1 IGHQPEEH
9 SNQQRFAERT
19 GAKRRT
25 FVIRLTQRQ
34 INHGAFGLISGMA
47 AVILLMALF
56 SPPMRSSFMPIA
68 TGLAISSGL
77 WFAYWRGY
85 EWSRYTL
92 ITLLTLVVIF
102 GADEQHLQRQFNH
115 IIYAVPALA
124 LVLTSPAWIAGSALT
139 LLIAFALRADG
150 GPYLVPFNLVTFLL
164 IIGGM
169 IFSRLAVDNVQRLE
183 AAKREAEEARA
194 RAEQRERDLAA
205 QAEELAQRNAEQQR
219 LLELVSALET
229 PTISLAEGV
238 LLAPIVG
245 ALDTRR
251 AQALTA
257 RLLNDAS
264 AQRAQRVILDISGVT
279 AVDTQ
284 VAQALIQTARALG
297 LLGCQVTLT
306 GISAS
311 VAMTLTHLGV
321 ALEGI
326 HTVRSPQE
334 ALAVRTEK

>member
-1 IGHQPEEH
+1 
-9 SNQQRFAERT
+9 
-19 GAKRRT
+19 
-25 FVIRLTQRQ
+25 VIRLTQRQ
-34 INHGAFGLISGMA
+34 INHGTFGLLNGMVAIGLLIAFLSFSEGGWSTIIPVATGMVISG
-47 AVILLMALF
+47 
-56 SPPMRSSFMPIA
+56 S
-68 TGLAISSGL
+68 L
-77 WFAYWRGY
+77 WFAYWRGW
-85 EWSRYTL
+85 ESARLLL
-92 ITLLTLVVIF
+92 IVFLTLVVALGMGDQF
-102 GADEQHLQRQFNH
+102 LASHFNH
-115 IIYAVPALA
+115 VIYVVPALA
-124 LVLTSPAWIAGSALT
+124 LALAGPVWVAGSALT
-139 LLIAFALRADG
+139 LLAVFAVRAGG
-150 GPYLVPFNLVTFLL
+150 GPYLNPFEVTTFLL

-169 IFSRLAVDNVQRLE
+169 IFSRLAIDNAQRLE

-194 RAEQRERDLAA
+194 RAEQREHDLAA
-205 QAEELAQRNAEQQR
+205 QAEELKQRNAEQQR

-229 PTISLAEGV
+229 PTIALAEGV

-245 ALDTRR
+245 AIDTRR

-284 VAQALIQTARALG
+284 VAQALVQTARALS

-306 GISAS
+306 GISAA

-321 ALEGI
+321 ALESI

-334 ALAVRTEK
+334 ALMERAG

>member
-1 IGHQPEEH
+1 M
-9 SNQQRFAERT
+9 
-19 GAKRRT
+19 
-25 FVIRLTQRQ
+25 IRLTQRQ
-34 INHGAFGLISGMA
+34 IHHGTFGLLNGLGLFTLTVALFPEPQWLTIIPIIAGLAFGG
-47 AVILLMALF
+47 
-56 SPPMRSSFMPIA
+56 
-68 TGLAISSGL
+68 GL
-77 WFAYWRGY
+77 WFAYWRGW
-85 EWSRYTL
+85 EPARPLL
-92 ITLLTLVVIF
+92 IVFLTLVVAL
-102 GADEQHLQRQFNH
+102 GMNEQFLESRFNH
-115 IIYAVPALA
+115 VIYTIPALA
-124 LVLTSPAWIAGSALT
+124 LVLTGPVWVASSALA
-139 LLIAFALRADG
+139 LLAAFAIRTGG
-150 GPYLVPFNLVTFLL
+150 GPYLNPFELVTFTL

-169 IFSRLAVDNVQRLE
+169 IFSRLSIDNAQRLE

-219 LLELVSALET
+219 LLELVSVLET
-229 PTISLAEGV
+229 PTIALAEGV

-284 VAQALIQTARALG
+284 VAQALIQTARALS

-306 GISAS
+306 GISAT

-321 ALEGI
+321 ALESI

-334 ALAVRTEK
+334 ALTQTQ

>member
-1 IGHQPEEH
+1 M
-9 SNQQRFAERT
+9 
-19 GAKRRT
+19 
-25 FVIRLTQRQ
+25 IRLTQRQ
-34 INHGAFGLISGMA
+34 INHGAFGLINGLSVLTL
-47 AVILLMALF
+47 VI
-56 SPPMRSSFMPIA
+56 SFFPEPRWDAIIPIIA
-68 TGLAISSGL
+68 GLALSSGL
-77 WFAYWRGY
+77 WFAYWRRW
-85 EWSRYTL
+85 EPARPLL
-92 ITLLTLVVIF
+92 IVFLTVVLAIGVSDQF
-102 GADEQHLQRQFNH
+102 LASHFNH
-115 IIYAVPALA
+115 LIYTIPALA
-124 LVLTSPAWIAGSALT
+124 LALTGPVWVAGSALA
-139 LLIAFALRADG
+139 LLAVFAVRAGG
-150 GPYLVPFNLVTFLL
+150 GPYFNPFELVTFLL

-169 IFSRLAVDNVQRLE
+169 VFSRLAIDNAQRLE

-229 PTISLAEGV
+229 PTITLAEGV

-245 ALDTRR
+245 AIDTRR

-284 VAQALIQTARALG
+284 VAQALIQTARALS

-321 ALEGI
+321 ALENI

-334 ALAVRTEK
+334 ALIERQ

>member
-1 IGHQPEEH
+1 M
-9 SNQQRFAERT
+9 
-19 GAKRRT
+19 
-25 FVIRLTQRQ
+25 IRLTQRQ
-34 INHGAFGLISGMA
+34 INHGTFGLLNGLALIVLLLSIPSLFEGKWNTTIIITVGLVISG
-47 AVILLMALF
+47 
-56 SPPMRSSFMPIA
+56 S
-68 TGLAISSGL
+68 L
-77 WFAYWRGY
+77 WFAYWRGW
-85 EWSRYTL
+85 EPARPLL
-92 ITLLTLVVIF
+92 IVFLSAVVAI
-102 GADEQHLQRQFNH
+102 GASDQFLASHFNH
-115 IIYAVPALA
+115 LVYTIPALA
-124 LVLTSPAWIAGSALT
+124 LVLTSPAWIAGSALAI
-139 LLIAFALRADG
+139 LAVFAVRAGG
-150 GPYLVPFNLVTFLL
+150 GPYVNHFELTTFLL

-169 IFSRLAVDNVQRLE
+169 VFSRLAIDNAQRLE

-205 QAEELAQRNAEQQR
+205 QAEELMQRNVEQQR

-245 ALDTRR
+245 AIDTRR

-257 RLLNDAS
+257 RLLNDVS

-284 VAQALIQTARALG
+284 VAQALIQTARALS

-306 GISAS
+306 GISSS

-321 ALEGI
+321 ALENI

-334 ALAVRTEK
+334 ALMERAR

>member
-1 IGHQPEEH
+1 M
-9 SNQQRFAERT
+9 
-19 GAKRRT
+19 
-25 FVIRLTQRQ
+25 IRLTQRQ
-34 INHGAFGLISGMA
+34 INHGAFGLINGLSVLTL
-47 AVILLMALF
+47 VI
-56 SPPMRSSFMPIA
+56 SFFPEPRWYAIIPIIA
-68 TGLAISSGL
+68 GLALSSGL
-77 WFAYWRGY
+77 WFAYWR
-85 EWSRYTL
+85 EWDPARPVL
-92 ITLLTLVVIF
+92 IVFLSLVVALGMSDQF
-102 GADEQHLQRQFNH
+102 LTSHFNH
-115 IIYAVPALA
+115 VIYAIPTLA
-124 LVLTSPAWIAGSALT
+124 LVLTGPVWIAGSALT
-139 LLIAFALRADG
+139 ILAVFAVRAGG
-150 GPYLVPFNLVTFLL
+150 GPYLNPFELVTFLL

-257 RLLNDAS
+257 RLLNDAG

-284 VAQALIQTARALG
+284 VAQALIQTARALS

-321 ALEGI
+321 ALEGV

-334 ALAVRTEK
+334 ALVERQ

>member
-1 IGHQPEEH
+1 M
-9 SNQQRFAERT
+9 
-19 GAKRRT
+19 
-25 FVIRLTQRQ
+25 IRLTQRQ
-34 INHGAFGLISGMA
+34 INHGTFGLI
-47 AVILLMALF
+47 
-56 SPPMRSSFMPIA
+56 
-68 TGLAISSGL
+68 TGLSVLILIISLFPEPQWQAIVPIIAGLTTSSGL
-77 WFAYWRGY
+77 WYAYWRRW
-85 EWSRYTL
+85 EPSRPLL
-92 ITLLTLVVIF
+92 IVFLTLVVALGVSDRF
-102 GADEQHLQRQFNH
+102 LASHFNH
-115 IIYAVPALA
+115 VIYAIPTLA
-124 LVLTSPAWIAGSALT
+124 LVLTGPVWVAGSAVTILA
-139 LLIAFALRADG
+139 AFAARTGG
-150 GPYLVPFNLVTFLL
+150 GPYFNPFELITFML

-169 IFSRLAVDNVQRLE
+169 VFSRLAIDNVQRLE

-257 RLLNDAS
+257 RLLNDVS

-284 VAQALIQTARALG
+284 VAQALIQTSRALS
-297 LLGCQVTLT
+297 LLGCQVTIT
-306 GISAS
+306 GISPS

-321 ALEGI
+321 ALESI

-334 ALAVRTEK
+334 ALAVRTEN